1 MSRLVL
7 IPLIVATALFME
19 HMDSTALAT
28 SLPAIA
34 QDLGEHPLALKLALT
49 SYLVSLAVF
58 LPVSGWVADRYGSR
72 TVFAAAIVVFM
83 LGSILSAASSALPEF
98 VAARFLQGM
107 GGAMMVPVGRLVLL
121 KSVPKNRLVGAL
133 NVLTIPAMLGPIL
146 GPPLG
151 GFITQYFHWR
161 GIFLINIPVSLVGIA
176 LVLAYIP
183 NIRESD
189 VRPLDVRGFV
199 LSGLGLSSLVF
210 GLSAL
215 GGHLLSKELTTLFIV
230 VGLFALTAYWQHSRR
245 ATHPLLNLQLLRIA
259 TYRAGVAGGTLFRIG
274 AGAAPF
280 LLPLLFQLG
289 LGMSPLQSGLLTCA
303 SALGALAIRSL
314 SVMLLKRFG
323 FRRVLLANALL
334 SSVGLAAYGLFT
346 AGTPQEVIVFVLLVT
361 GGVRALQFTLNG
373 AIAYA
378 DIAREVMSQ
387 ATSLSNVAQR
397 IAQSL
402 GVVIGAYSLEITAL
416 LQGHAEVLIEDFW
429 PAFLVVGLISAAS
442 LGFFVRLPADA
453 GAEVSGHNQNMRKR
467 GTSPF

>member
-7 IPLIVATALFME
+7 IPLIVASALFME

-28 SLPAIA
+28 SLPVIA

-49 SYLVSLAVF
+49 SYLISLAVF

-83 LGSILSAASSALPEF
+83 LGSLLCAASSTLQGF
-98 VAARFLQGM
+98 VGARFLQGM

-121 KSVPKNRLVGAL
+121 KSVPKNRLVAAL
-133 NVLTIPAMLGPIL
+133 NILTIPAMLGPML

-161 GIFLINIPVSLVGIA
+161 GIFLLNIPVSLAGIA

-189 VRPLDVRGFV
+189 VRPLDVRGFM
-199 LSGLGLSSLVF
+199 LSGLGLSSLVL

-215 GGHLLSKELTTLFIV
+215 GAHLLSQELTAMLIV
-230 VGLFALTAYWQHSRR
+230 VGLLALIAYARHSRR
-245 ATHPLLNLQLLRIA
+245 ALHPLLDLRLLGIA

-289 LGMSPLQSGLLTCA
+289 LGMSPVQSGLLTCA

-323 FRRVLLANALL
+323 FRRVLIANALA

-346 AGTPQEVIVFVLLVT
+346 SGTPQEVIVFVLLVT
-361 GGVRALQFTLNG
+361 GGLRALQFTLNG

-402 GVVIGAYSLEITAL
+402 GVVIGAYSLELAAL
-416 LQGHAEVLIEDFW
+416 VRGNAAVSIEDFW
-429 PAFLVVGLISAAS
+429 PAFLVVGLISATS
-442 LGFFVRLPADA
+442 VGFFVRLPANA
-453 GAEVSGHNQNMRKR
+453 GGEVSGHVVNAGRR
-467 GTSPF
+467 